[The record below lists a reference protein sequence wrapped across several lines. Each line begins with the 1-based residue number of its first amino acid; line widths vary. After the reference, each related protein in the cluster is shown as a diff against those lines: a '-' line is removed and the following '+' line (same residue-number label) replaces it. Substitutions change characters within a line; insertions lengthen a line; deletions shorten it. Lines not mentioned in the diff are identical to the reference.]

1 MGYMMK
7 LKGGGVEMEP
17 TFGLVPMLVL
27 AAIVVVLIMTYFI
40 FHNWAK

>member
-1 MGYMMK
+1 
-7 LKGGGVEMEP
+7 MEA

-27 AAIVVVLIMTYFI
+27 SAIVVVLIVSYFF